1 MAGTV
6 RIEITPGAITA
17 ILKSQEV
24 QADLRARAERIAS
37 AAGDSDDYEVD
48 TRVGATRARAS
59 VRTASYAAMRDE
71 AENRTLTRALDAGR

>member
-1 MAGTV
+1 MASTV

-17 ILKSQEV
+17 LLKGPEV
-24 QADLRARAERIAS
+24 QADLRARVERIAA
-37 AAGDSDDYEVD
+37 AAGDSEDYEVD

-71 AENRTLTRALDAGR
+71 AKNRTLTRALDAGR